1 MAFSGA
7 YISHIKKITH
17 GKSNLATAHQQ
28 QLGETSL
35 NNDDI
40 SNSDDSR
47 PTADDDNKSSNE
59 YTEANYPGVLD
70 TELTA
75 LTTAQ
80 RNIFIVTLTILCLLS
95 LCGNMCTLFVNFRRK
110 IRPFFRACLISL
122 AFSDLMNTVFLT
134 TAYLSQFTAE
144 YVQIWRLGDL
154 MCSFVP
160 FATTSAILAS
170 SMTLVGIA
178 VDRYFAVM
186 KAVIGFWN
194 PTVISCIVC
203 MLCIWLASIGIA
215 CPVFTIYDLIPVYI
229 LTEEHET
236 MNTTG
241 WSTTTETEAVATNAT
256 TISSLLAT
264 ENGLVI
270 MMPKKPNITVTTNM
284 QKTQTQTTTLL
295 AAVTATGTKSPW
307 EIEAALED
315 LSYTLVR
322 EQKLVNMCVSD
333 QNNVALYYAIVFVII
348 FIPCIGAFF
357 WFNSIIARKLWKRRH
372 IAAIT
377 KRRTLRGKTK
387 NQIPCTNETPKTQQ
401 PKCSFLS
408 TKNRNCKSGHTSS
421 STLPSSLT
429 NTMGG
434 KMTTATDAS
443 ATTNNTSNV
452 SANNSREARHLR
464 MFTIILLMMAV
475 FVFLRLPAWIFLLM
489 RMYGSYTK
497 PTHWILYFVFG
508 LMNLASS
515 VLNPL
520 FYTFLTETIQYTL
533 IFKAKVSS
541 LLCCCYSQLCCC
553 CYRVKYGSHK
563 ETTSSAVFPPNPNE
577 CHSTINME
585 NVKEPWHAKIHCCEY
600 LCGCS
605 GFLRASLSCYQPHLK
620 TEHKYKV
627 HTHSVPY
634 ENENRS
640 KEESE
645 GGQATNNDKDEG
657 VDCSDEIDDEDV
669 RDFYEYNQKIYT
681 IFPPSLVSSSINSQ
695 MS

>member
-1 MAFSGA
+1 MAFAGA
-7 YISHIKKITH
+7 YISHITKITH
-17 GKSNLATAHQQ
+17 GKSNLGTAHQQ
-28 QLGETSL
+28 QLGGTSL
-35 NNDDI
+35 NNDDT
-40 SNSDDSR
+40 SNSVDSR
-47 PTADDDNKSSNE
+47 PTTDDDNNNSNE

-70 TELTA
+70 TELTS

-144 YVQIWRLGDL
+144 YVQIWRLGNL

-194 PTVISCIVC
+194 PSVISCIVC

-236 MNTTG
+236 MNATG
-241 WSTTTETEAVATNAT
+241 WSTTTATEAVATN
-256 TISSLLAT
+256 
-264 ENGLVI
+264 
-270 MMPKKPNITVTTNM
+270 
-284 QKTQTQTTTLL
+284 TTT
-295 AAVTATGTKSPW
+295 TSKSPW

-377 KRRTLRGKTK
+377 KKRTLKAKTK
-387 NQIPCTNETPKTQQ
+387 NQAKCSDAPCTIETPKTEQ

-408 TKNRNCKSGHTSS
+408 TKNCNCKSVHTSS

-429 NTMGG
+429 NTLGG
-434 KMTTATDAS
+434 KVTTATSAS

-452 SANNSREARHLR
+452 TANNSREARHLR

-497 PTHWILYFVFG
+497 PGHWILYFVFG

-553 CYRVKYGSHK
+553 CYRVKYGAHK
-563 ETTSSAVFPPNPNE
+563 ETTSSASFPPNPDE
-577 CHSTINME
+577 CHSNIHME

-634 ENENRS
+634 ENENHS
-640 KEESE
+640 KEESV

-669 RDFYEYNQKIYT
+669 RDFYEYNQRIYT